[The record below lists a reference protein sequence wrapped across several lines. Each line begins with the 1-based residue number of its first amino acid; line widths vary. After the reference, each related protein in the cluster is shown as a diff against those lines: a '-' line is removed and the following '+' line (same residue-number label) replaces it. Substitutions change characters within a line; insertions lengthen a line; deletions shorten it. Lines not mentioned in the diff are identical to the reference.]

1 MINKDEIQI
10 RKAVGTDI
18 PFLIKTIIEAD
29 KSGTSKSSYCSLLE
43 ISEQELANMLERIF
57 MHELEGFE
65 FSVASFC
72 VLEHNQQPVGACAS
86 WIEEFDGIPSW
97 QTRMLSIR
105 AEAGSES
112 YNQLM
117 AKKEIV
123 ANLIPTRTPRSLQ
136 IESVYI
142 SEAYRGLGLFH
153 TMLNFHIQNN
163 KAISPELNS
172 TEILVY
178 DNNQIALNSYQKS
191 GFSIVK
197 STRLENDEIIHIFP
211 SNGMVLLSK
220 NI

>member
-72 VLEHNQQPVGACAS
+72 VLEHNLQPVGACAS

-105 AEAGSES
+105 AEAKGES
-112 YNQLM
+112 YNKM
-117 AKKEIV
+117 VAKKDIV
-123 ANLIPTRTPRSLQ
+123 SNLIPIRTPNSLQ

-142 SEAYRGLGLFH
+142 SEAYRGLGLFR
-153 TMLNFHIQNN
+153 TMLDFHIQNS

-172 TEILVY
+172 AEILVY

-197 STRLENDEIIHIFP
+197 STKLENPDLLNIFP
-211 SNGMVLLSK
+211 SNGMILLSK